1 MGQVKTHALTAYTLV
16 QGLIYMGTV
25 LKDTSAGRT
34 VRPVEELR
42 VGLHDWLHNAFFDP
56 HDLTDF

>member
-1 MGQVKTHALTAYTLV
+1 MGQVRTHALTAYTVV

-34 VRPVEELR
+34 VRPVEEQ
-42 VGLHDWLHNAFFDP
+42 GLGFMIGCITLFYK
-56 HDLTDF
+56 